1 MHNGKRITNLPERG
15 AYHLFPV
22 LFPFNMADANT
33 LIALMELSDDL
44 EIEMSF
50 FEDEEEITVLSC
62 TALYMRRNL
71 NRIEGFFEATVPRY
85 KRVSRSFS
93 HD

>member
-1 MHNGKRITNLPERG
+1 MDYLQGCLTFGRKFRLKSAMHNGKRITNLPERG

-50 FEDEEEITVLSC
+50 SKTKKKSQCFPVR
-62 TALYMRRNL
+62 LY
-71 NRIEGFFEATVPRY
+71 I
-85 KRVSRSFS
+85 
-93 HD
+93 

>member
-1 MHNGKRITNLPERG
+1 
-15 AYHLFPV
+15 
-22 LFPFNMADANT
+22 MADANT

-62 TALYMRRNL
+62 AALYMRRNL
-71 NRIEGFFEATVPRY
+71 NRIEGFLKQQFLDTCQ
-85 KRVSRSFS
+85 VSFKVIFA
-93 HD
+93 

>member
-62 TALYMRRNL
+62 AAL
-71 NRIEGFFEATVPRY
+71 NRIKGFFEATVRRY
-85 KRVSRSFS
+85 K
-93 HD
+93 